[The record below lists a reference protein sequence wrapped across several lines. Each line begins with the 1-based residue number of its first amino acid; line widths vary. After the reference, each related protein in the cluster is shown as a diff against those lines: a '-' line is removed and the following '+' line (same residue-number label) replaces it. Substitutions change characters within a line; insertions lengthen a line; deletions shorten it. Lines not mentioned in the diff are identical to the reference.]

1 MVTCICLILIIVVAG
16 VYAQYI
22 RYRLDNTAPMNIED
36 VRFPLF
42 QWQAAGYFVSGHA
55 GGITVWGDK
64 IAFDYVGGYG
74 ERDINVLDS
83 TLNLTLSEWLSTT
96 PASGDIVILRQT
108 MPIIPYASYRVTSQG
123 LHEILVTHDII
134 YSSGEVDMVVGS

>member
-1 MVTCICLILIIVVAG
+1 MTV
-16 VYAQYI
+16 
-22 RYRLDNTAPMNIED
+22 ED

-55 GGITVWGDK
+55 GGSTFWGDK

-74 ERDINVLDS
+74 QRDVDVFDN
-83 TLNLTLSEWLSTT
+83 TLNVALSQWMSTT

-108 MPIIPYASYRVTSQG
+108 MATVPYANYVTSQD
-123 LHEILVTHDII
+123 LHEILVTHDVI
-134 YSSGEVDMVVGS
+134 YSSGEVDMVVAS